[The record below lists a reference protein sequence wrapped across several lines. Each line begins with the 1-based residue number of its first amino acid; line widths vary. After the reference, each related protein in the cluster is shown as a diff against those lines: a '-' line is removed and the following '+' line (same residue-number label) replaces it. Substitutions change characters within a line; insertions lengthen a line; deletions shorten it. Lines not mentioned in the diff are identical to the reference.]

1 MSEYIRIH
9 REGQHAKWPHP
20 SSNAEPKPEES
31 IPGNHIDVGATVP
44 AERPNLTGGRHVV
57 NEESHRATAASRLD
71 VHIKNSVLLP
81 EKSGI
86 NTHTRSCPVGAV
98 FDQ

>member
-1 MSEYIRIH
+1 MAPPKR
-9 REGQHAKWPHP
+9 G
-20 SSNAEPKPEES
+20 NAEPNSEES
-31 IPGNHIDVGATVP
+31 IPGNHIDVGATLL

-57 NEESHRATAASRLD
+57 NEESHSATAADTLD

-86 NTHTRSCPVGAV
+86 NTHTPSCPAGTV
-98 FDQ
+98 FAQ